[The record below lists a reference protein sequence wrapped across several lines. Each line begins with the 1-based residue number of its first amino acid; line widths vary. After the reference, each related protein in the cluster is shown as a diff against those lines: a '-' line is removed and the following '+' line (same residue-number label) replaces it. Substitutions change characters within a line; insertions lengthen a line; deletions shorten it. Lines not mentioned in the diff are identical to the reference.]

1 MQRGEVLRLELGKV
15 MQCVTVSSCCLRSSH
30 SLGSRSFTLMSLVCA
45 LTFPFTLMIMTM
57 MLMMHVTGGVNRRL
71 QTGGG
76 GEAAEYIRRALIHT
90 RVSEYENIIYRM
102 KKSIN
107 MMRATLVTLICVI
120 LSLTSTVY
128 AADFL
133 FVQTAMGAT
142 LNGTLTLAGVAED
155 VTYFSDRPERVAGRM
170 STEEFMTL
178 FEPGGTFSEVYER
191 ANCTCAM
198 LFIYG
203 IARVYVPAS
212 SSRENVN

>member
-1 MQRGEVLRLELGKV
+1 M
-15 MQCVTVSSCCLRSSH
+15 
-30 SLGSRSFTLMSLVCA
+30 
-45 LTFPFTLMIMTM
+45 
-57 MLMMHVTGGVNRRL
+57 
-71 QTGGG
+71 
-76 GEAAEYIRRALIHT
+76 
-90 RVSEYENIIYRM
+90 SEYENIIYRM